1 MSNEPALRS
10 PECYL
15 EIAAIQEKVFASIN
29 SLDRLLELSET
40 EEQDKNTCMDV
51 GLKIMQDIEGLKA
64 LVVPKFSDTPLFL
77 ALMVAQKGAHEALMD
92 FVRNKG
98 SLQEIR
104 EKLAIYHDAAQ
115 DFV

>member
-1 MSNEPALRS
+1 MSETLAPRS
-10 PECYL
+10 AECHR
-15 EIAAIQEKVFASIN
+15 EIAVIQEKVFASIN
-29 SLDRLLELSET
+29 TIDRLLELSET

-51 GLKIMQDIEGLKA
+51 GLKIMHDIEDLKA

-92 FVRNKG
+92 FVRDKG
-98 SLQEIR
+98 SLQDIR
-104 EKLAIYHDAAQ
+104 EKLAVYHDAAM